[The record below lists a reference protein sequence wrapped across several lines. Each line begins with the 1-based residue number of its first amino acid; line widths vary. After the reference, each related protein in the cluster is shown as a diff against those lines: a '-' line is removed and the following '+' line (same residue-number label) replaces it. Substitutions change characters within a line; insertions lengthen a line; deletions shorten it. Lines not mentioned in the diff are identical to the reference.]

1 MAKSRK
7 TRSIKNKTSKFL
19 KTIGKTTKKA
29 VPVIRSGLKTIGT
42 KAVPIVP
49 IPPIPP
55 NVTPA
60 DARAPMPKLNATI
73 APKTANNA
81 VIKLS
86 ITAFVF
92 VKPAYIKTPKSPI
105 S

>member
-42 KAVPIVP
+42 KAAPIVKKGAED
-49 IPPIPP
+49 
-55 NVTPA
+55 VYGA
-60 DARAPMPKLNATI
+60 L
-73 APKTANNA
+73 KTGFDLGVNG
-81 VIKLS
+81 IKSLAKS
-86 ITAFVF
+86 
-92 VKPAYIKTPKSPI
+92 VKKSRKKRR
-105 S
+105 